1 MNGSLIFLVK
11 SPIFQV
17 KLDLTPKVSIA
28 TPSSYRDMKIAVY
41 FILRYIAFCFIGPE
55 RKRACL
61 EALSKIQVQEG
72 CYLPSNPEAMVIDI
86 DYKSGTPMQRLV
98 RACCL

>member
-1 MNGSLIFLVK
+1 
-11 SPIFQV
+11 
-17 KLDLTPKVSIA
+17 
-28 TPSSYRDMKIAVY
+28 MKISVY
-41 FILRYIAFCFIGPE
+41 FILRYNALCFIGAE

-72 CYLPSNPEAMVIDI
+72 CYLPSNPEALVIDI

-98 RACCL
+98 NAFQL

>member
-1 MNGSLIFLVK
+1 ME
-11 SPIFQV
+11 
-17 KLDLTPKVSIA
+17 
-28 TPSSYRDMKIAVY
+28 IAVY
-41 FILRYIAFCFIGPE
+41 FILRYIALCFIGAE

-98 RACCL
+98 SAYHL